1 MAELKITL
9 KRLNQKGHIVFEV
22 PTEPELQE
30 ALRNVLR
37 ICQDKYNDYVSV
49 TFKPPYKPRTT
60 GKGSQSHH
68 LNGHIAQIC
77 NVTGNDHE
85 TIKYCV
91 KMIAV
96 EQFGFPFETVAGHV
110 IPKRESDCD
119 TQECGLLIEASHML
133 AAQLGIVLRE
143 DTCE

>member
-1 MAELKITL
+1 MAEVKIVL
-9 KRLNQKGHIVFEV
+9 KRINERGRICFEA
-22 PTEPELQE
+22 PREPELQE
-30 ALRNVLR
+30 ALRNILR
-37 ICQDKYNDYVSV
+37 TCQDKYNDYVSV

-60 GKGSQSHH
+60 GKGSQNHH
-68 LNGHIAQIC
+68 LNGHIMQIC

-96 EQFGFPFETVAGHV
+96 EQFGYPFETVAGHV
-110 IPKRESDCD
+110 VPKRERDCD
-119 TQECGLLIEASHML
+119 TSECAMLIEASHYL

-143 DTCE
+143 EAE